1 MNSTNRKTPPERI
14 ELLVPAGRKGCLQR
28 LAEERHET
36 LCGLINA
43 LIAKGLDMP
52 LSEWQ
57 DEHESLADIGDGWP
71 LDFDSQWP
79 YLAVD
84 DALNGRYIGLSDTLD
99 AE

>member
-1 MNSTNRKTPPERI
+1 MNSTNRKQPPERI
-14 ELLVPAGRKGCLQR
+14 ELLVPAGRKGMLQR

-43 LIAKGLDMP
+43 LIAKGLYMSLD
-52 LSEWQ
+52 EWQ
-57 DEHESLADIGDGWP
+57 DEHENQAEIDDGWP
-71 LDFDSQWP
+71 LDFDSEWP
-79 YLAVD
+79 CLAVD